1 MLLGLSIGGPWGLG
15 GHVPPP
21 QFYWLNFG
29 GARDPPPK
37 KKKLG
42 HGPPMGLSYTLH
54 KR

>member
-37 KKKLG
+37 KKIGSRTAYGFIL
-42 HGPPMGLSYTLH
+42 YIT
-54 KR
+54 